1 MNLIKIHKT
10 GQTAAC
16 VLFSNFKQM
25 LFHLKLR
32 FFYITFNSFLIFI
45 LTLKITSFIGYRK
58 SILVVYDV
66 LLIYTAVLYQCGF
79 RSHAYTVANF
89 RIHYVQCSWI
99 VFKNFQLLDFTCVS
113 LIIHANFLMI
123 FIYLAVIFL
132 YKLCNKLYLLN
143 VENITYIEVIC

>member
-1 MNLIKIHKT
+1 
-10 GQTAAC
+10 
-16 VLFSNFKQM
+16 M
-25 LFHLKLR
+25 LSHLKLR

-45 LTLKITSFIGYRK
+45 LTLKITSIISYRK
-58 SILVVYDV
+58 SILVVYHV

-79 RSHAYTVANF
+79 RGHAYTVANF

-113 LIIHANFLMI
+113 LIIYANFLMI